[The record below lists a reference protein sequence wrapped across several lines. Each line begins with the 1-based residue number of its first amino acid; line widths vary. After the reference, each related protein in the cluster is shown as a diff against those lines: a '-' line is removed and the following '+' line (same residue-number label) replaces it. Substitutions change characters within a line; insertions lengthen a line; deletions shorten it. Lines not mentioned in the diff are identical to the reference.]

1 MNGLSIKVF
10 VSRNYYVTT
19 IPIKYMKI
27 IYKEC
32 WEFFFALRCGIPNQC
47 SRFSV
52 SMPE

>member
-1 MNGLSIKVF
+1 MNGLSIKGF

-32 WEFFFALRCGIPNQC
+32 GEFFFALRCGIPNQG